1 MDENRVAGSINEAKG
16 ASKEATGNALG
27 DACLHSDCKADKAA
41 GKSQNYAGSVNV
53 AVRDAEAMKS
63 AGLLVVSPIKRDTG
77 P

>member
-1 MDENRVAGSINEAKG
+1 MDKNRVAGSIKEAKG

-27 DACLHSDCKADKAA
+27 DACLHSDCDADKAA
-41 GKSQNYAGSVNV
+41 GKSQNYAGSLNV

>member
-1 MDENRVAGSINEAKG
+1 MLSATPACIVTARPTRPLARV
-16 ASKEATGNALG
+16 
-27 DACLHSDCKADKAA
+27 
-41 GKSQNYAGSVNV
+41 QNYAGSLNV

>member
-1 MDENRVAGSINEAKG
+1 MDENRVADSINEVKG
-16 ASKEATGNALG
+16 ATKEAIGEAVGEARSL
-27 DACLHSDCKADKAA
+27 SDGEA
-41 GKSQNYAGSVNV
+41 GKPVGRIQNYAGGLNV

>member
-1 MDENRVAGSINEAKG
+1 MDENRVADSINEVRGTA
-16 ASKEATGNALG
+16 KEATGKSVS
-27 DACLHSDCKADKAA
+27 DARLLSDGEA
-41 GKSQNYAGSVNV
+41 GKPVGRIQNYAGGLNV